1 MEEEELHIVKDVK
14 MDVCGESMN
23 YGAGG
28 RPGKRGNLCLR
39 SETPYSARDPTVFVK
54 PGKLLSVLLLNS
66 LPLPSCY
73 T

>member
-39 SETPYSARDPTVFVK
+39 STNREYRYILFTVHH
-54 PGKLLSVLLLNS
+54 GMYW
-66 LPLPSCY
+66 PSFRCR
-73 T
+73 